1 MLECQCSSE
10 KLAAYSGYSS
20 GATGESLG
28 RARCTAWESPIPN
41 KSWQTGS
48 PNDVFLPDAT
58 IVGMIRRSRA
68 SALVIVFLWLMPLLA
83 APVKPQQD
91 RALALQDRIA
101 AVLSAPDLSRGF
113 WGIEVASS
121 ATGETLYSQNADK
134 LFTPA
139 SNTKLFTT
147 AAALALIG
155 PDYKFRTTVETSGT
169 LDRYGRLNG
178 DLVLVGH
185 GDPNLSGRELPYDLR
200 TQRNDDPIQALEA
213 LADAL
218 VQKGVKFIDGDIVA
232 DDSYFAFERYGEGWS
247 QDDLVWADG
256 APVSALTIND
266 NVVFVNILPADRPGE
281 KAFVS
286 VKPFAE
292 YYRLDNRIIT
302 TPAGT
307 GRKFFVN
314 REPGSTL
321 LTLWGNM
328 PLDDPGANE
337 ALAIE
342 DPAEFAAG
350 LFRQL
355 LEKRGIVV
363 YGHQR
368 TRHTELATLST
379 FSVNAIAPSRG
390 GDGPSR
396 LKSDQPI
403 MLASYESKPLLQDV
417 RVINKVSQNLH
428 AEILLRLLGRER
440 GNAGTI
446 EGGLEVLRGFL
457 IQAGISNDQ
466 YVFYDG
472 SGLSRQNLVTPHA
485 IVQLLRYCSTQPWGT
500 AYKSTFPV
508 GGVDGSLS
516 ERLNSPRLQNRIMAK
531 TGSLGGVKTL
541 SGYTTT
547 DSGQV
552 VVFSILS
559 NNFNLPAKRVT
570 DAIDALVQAIVD
582 DTPARR

>member
-1 MLECQCSSE
+1 M
-10 KLAAYSGYSS
+10 
-20 GATGESLG
+20 ATRRRLLLLV
-28 RARCTAWESPIPN
+28 
-41 KSWQTGS
+41 
-48 PNDVFLPDAT
+48 VFLLT
-58 IVGMIRRSRA
+58 
-68 SALVIVFLWLMPLLA
+68 ALLAVPLLA
-83 APVKPQQD
+83 APPKP
-91 RALALQDRIA
+91 LQERITG
-101 AVLSAPDLSRGF
+101 VLSVPDLARGF
-113 WGIEVASS
+113 WGIEVVSLS
-121 ATGETLYSQNADK
+121 TGETLYSQNADK

-147 AAALALIG
+147 GAALALIG
-155 PDYKFRTTVETSGT
+155 PDYKFRTTVETTGT

-178 DLVLVGH
+178 DLALVGH

-200 TQRNDDPIQALEA
+200 TQRNDDPIQALET

-218 VQKGVKFIDGDIVA
+218 VQKGVKYVDGDIVA

-286 VKPFAE
+286 IKPFAD
-292 YYRLDNRIIT
+292 YYRLDNRVIT

-314 REPGSTL
+314 REPGSTVI
-321 LTLWGNM
+321 TLWGNM
-328 PLDDPGANE
+328 PLDDQGANE

-342 DPAEFAAG
+342 DPAEFAAV

-355 LEKRGIVV
+355 LEKRGIVI

-379 FSVNAIAPSRG
+379 FTATAIAPSHG
-390 GDGPSR
+390 GSDGLSR
-396 LKSDQPI
+396 PFKSDQPLT
-403 MLASYESKPLLQDV
+403 LASYESKPLLEDI

-446 EGGLEVLRGFL
+446 EGGLEVLREFL
-457 IQAGISNDQ
+457 TQAGISSDQ

-485 IVQLLRYCSTQPWGT
+485 IVQMLRYASSQPWGT

-508 GGVDGSLS
+508 SGIDGSLS
-516 ERLNSPRLQNRIMAK
+516 DRFNAPRLQSRIMGK

-541 SGYTTT
+541 SGYAST
-547 DSGQV
+547 DAGQT

-559 NNFNLPAKRVT
+559 NNSNLPAKRVT
-570 DAIDALVQAIVD
+570 DAIDQVVQAIVED
-582 DTPARR
+582 AAGR

>member
-1 MLECQCSSE
+1 MMYRRLLTSITCAT
-10 KLAAYSGYSS
+10 LACVCFMA
-20 GATGESLG
+20 
-28 RARCTAWESPIPN
+28 
-41 KSWQTGS
+41 
-48 PNDVFLPDAT
+48 DA
-58 IVGMIRRSRA
+58 
-68 SALVIVFLWLMPLLA
+68 LA
-83 APVKPQQD
+83 APHQPRISLKKQIETI
-91 RALALQDRIA
+91 LAD
-101 AVLSAPDLSRGF
+101 PDLARGF
-113 WGIEVASS
+113 WGIEIAS
-121 ATGETLYSQNADK
+121 ATTGKVLYSLNATK

-155 PDYKFRTTVETSGT
+155 PEYKFRTTLETAAT

-178 DLVLVGH
+178 DLLLVGH

-200 TQRNDDPIQALEA
+200 TQRNDHPIQALEA

-218 VQKGVKFIDGDIVA
+218 VQKGVKYVDGDIVA

-286 VKPFAE
+286 VKPFAD
-292 YYRLDNRIIT
+292 YYHLDNRIIT

-314 REPGSTL
+314 REPGSTV

-328 PLDDPGANE
+328 PLDDAGANE

-379 FSVNAIAPSRG
+379 FSVTANAPSRG
-390 GDGPSR
+390 GCFNDKDSDG
-396 LKSDQPI
+396 
-403 MLASYESKPLLQDV
+403 
-417 RVINKVSQNLH
+417 
-428 AEILLRLLGRER
+428 
-440 GNAGTI
+440 
-446 EGGLEVLRGFL
+446 
-457 IQAGISNDQ
+457 
-466 YVFYDG
+466 
-472 SGLSRQNLVTPHA
+472 
-485 IVQLLRYCSTQPWGT
+485 QL
-500 AYKSTFPV
+500 
-508 GGVDGSLS
+508 
-516 ERLNSPRLQNRIMAK
+516 
-531 TGSLGGVKTL
+531 
-541 SGYTTT
+541 
-547 DSGQV
+547 
-552 VVFSILS
+552 
-559 NNFNLPAKRVT
+559 
-570 DAIDALVQAIVD
+570 
-582 DTPARR
+582 

>member
-1 MLECQCSSE
+1 MSRQ
-10 KLAAYSGYSS
+10 
-20 GATGESLG
+20 
-28 RARCTAWESPIPN
+28 
-41 KSWQTGS
+41 
-48 PNDVFLPDAT
+48 
-58 IVGMIRRSRA
+58 RSVA
-68 SALVIVFLWLMPLLA
+68 HLLFVAVLVAPLLA
-83 APVKPQQD
+83 APVKP
-91 RALALQDRIA
+91 LPDRIA
-101 AVLSAPDLSRGF
+101 TVLGASDLARGF
-113 WGIEVASS
+113 WGIEVVSV
-121 ATGETLYSQNADK
+121 ATGKTLYAQNADR

-139 SNTKLFTT
+139 SNTKLFVT

-155 PDYKFRTTVETSGT
+155 PDYKFRTTVETTGT

-185 GDPNLSGRELPYDLR
+185 GDPNLSGRELPYDLK

-292 YYRLDNRIIT
+292 YYRIDNRIIT

-314 REPGSTL
+314 REPGSTVV
-321 LTLWGNM
+321 TLWGNM

-355 LEKRGIVV
+355 LEKRGIVI

-368 TRHTELATLST
+368 THHTELASLST
-379 FSVNAIAPSRG
+379 FTATAIAPSRG
-390 GDGPSR
+390 GNEDPPRPLDR
-396 LKSDQPI
+396 LVKSDQPVT
-403 MLASYESKPLLQDV
+403 LASYESKPLTDDV
-417 RVINKVSQNLH
+417 RVINKISQNLH

-440 GNAGTI
+440 GNAGPV
-446 EGGLEVLRGFL
+446 EGGLEVVRGFL
-457 IQAGISNDQ
+457 TQAGISNDQ
-466 YVFYDG
+466 YLFYDG
-472 SGLSRQNLVTPHA
+472 SGLSRQNLITP
-485 IVQLLRYCSTQPWGT
+485 
-500 AYKSTFPV
+500 
-508 GGVDGSLS
+508 
-516 ERLNSPRLQNRIMAK
+516 
-531 TGSLGGVKTL
+531 
-541 SGYTTT
+541 
-547 DSGQV
+547 
-552 VVFSILS
+552 
-559 NNFNLPAKRVT
+559 
-570 DAIDALVQAIVD
+570 
-582 DTPARR
+582 

>member
-1 MLECQCSSE
+1 ML
-10 KLAAYSGYSS
+10 
-20 GATGESLG
+20 
-28 RARCTAWESPIPN
+28 R
-41 KSWQTGS
+41 
-48 PNDVFLPDAT
+48 
-58 IVGMIRRSRA
+58 RRSVA
-68 SALVIVFLWLMPLLA
+68 PFVPIVLLLVARLLA
-83 APVKPQQD
+83 APGQSLRVRP
-91 RALALQDRIA
+91 LSDRIA
-101 AVLSAPDLSRGF
+101 EVLSAPDLARGF
-113 WGIEVASS
+113 WGIEVVSLS
-121 ATGETLYSQNADK
+121 PGKMSDKTSGITTGKTLYSQNADK

-139 SNTKLFTT
+139 SNTKLVTT

-155 PDYKFRTTVETSGT
+155 PDYKFRTTVETTGT

-185 GDPNLSGRELPYDLR
+185 GDPNLSGRELPYDLK
-200 TQRNDDPIQALEA
+200 TQRNDDPIQAFEA

-256 APVSALTIND
+256 APVSALTVND

-286 VKPFAE
+286 VKPFAD

-314 REPGSTL
+314 REPGSTV

-328 PLDDPGANE
+328 PLDDAGANE

-355 LEKRGIVV
+355 LEKRGIVI
-363 YGHQR
+363 YGHQH

-379 FSVNAIAPSRG
+379 FSVTAIAPSRG
-390 GDGPSR
+390 GRVNDRVNDKDNDGQSR
-396 LKSDQPI
+396 PLKTDQPI
-403 MLASYESKPLLQDV
+403 TLASYESKPLLQDI

-440 GNAGTI
+440 GNAGTV

-457 IQAGISNDQ
+457 TKAGVSSDE

-485 IVQLLRYCSTQPWGT
+485 IVQLLRYCSTQPWG
-500 AYKSTFPV
+500 ADYKATFPV
-508 GGVDGSLS
+508 AGVDGSLT
-516 ERLNSPRLQNRIMAK
+516 ERFTSPRLRNRIMAK
-531 TGSLGGVKTL
+531 TGALGGVKAL
-541 SGYTTT
+541 SGYATT
-547 DSGQV
+547 DTGQV
-552 VVFSILS
+552 VAFSILS
-559 NNFNLPAKRVT
+559 NNFNLPTKRVT
-570 DAIDALVQAIVD
+570 DAIDELVQAIVAD
-582 DTPARR
+582 APAGHE

>member
-1 MLECQCSSE
+1 MP
-10 KLAAYSGYSS
+10 
-20 GATGESLG
+20 
-28 RARCTAWESPIPN
+28 R
-41 KSWQTGS
+41 
-48 PNDVFLPDAT
+48 
-58 IVGMIRRSRA
+58 RRSVARLLPIVIL
-68 SALVIVFLWLMPLLA
+68 LVAPLLA
-83 APVKPQQD
+83 APGQPLQD
-91 RALALQDRIA
+91 RALQDRPLQDRIA
-101 AVLSAPDLSRGF
+101 AVLSAPDLARGF
-113 WGIEVASS
+113 WGIEVVSLSSKTTSETASDKT
-121 ATGETLYSQNADK
+121 TGKTLYSQNADK

-155 PDYKFRTTVETSGT
+155 PDYKFHTTVETTGT

-178 DLVLVGH
+178 ELVLVGH
-185 GDPNLSGRELPYDLR
+185 GDPNLSGRELPYDLK

-256 APVSALTIND
+256 APVSALTVND

-286 VKPFAE
+286 MKPFAE

-314 REPGSTL
+314 REPGSTV
-321 LTLWGNM
+321 LTRWGNM
-328 PLDDPGANE
+328 PLDDAGANE
-337 ALAIE
+337 AVAIE
-342 DPAEFAAG
+342 DPAECAAG

-355 LEKRGIVV
+355 LEKRGIVI

-368 TRHTELATLST
+368 TRHAELATLST
-379 FSVNAIAPSRG
+379 FTATAIAPSRG
-390 GDGPSR
+390 GRVGERDSEGSSR
-396 LKSDQPI
+396 PLKTNQPVT
-403 MLASYESKPLLQDV
+403 LASYESKPLLQDL

-457 IQAGISNDQ
+457 THAGISSDQ

-472 SGLSRQNLVTPHA
+472 SGLSRQNLVSPQA
-485 IVQLLRYCSTQPWGT
+485 IVELLRYCSTQP
-500 AYKSTFPV
+500 
-508 GGVDGSLS
+508 
-516 ERLNSPRLQNRIMAK
+516 
-531 TGSLGGVKTL
+531 
-541 SGYTTT
+541 
-547 DSGQV
+547 
-552 VVFSILS
+552 
-559 NNFNLPAKRVT
+559 
-570 DAIDALVQAIVD
+570 
-582 DTPARR
+582 

>member
-1 MLECQCSSE
+1 ML
-10 KLAAYSGYSS
+10 
-20 GATGESLG
+20 
-28 RARCTAWESPIPN
+28 R
-41 KSWQTGS
+41 
-48 PNDVFLPDAT
+48 
-58 IVGMIRRSRA
+58 RRSVA
-68 SALVIVFLWLMPLLA
+68 PLFPIVLLLVARLLA
-83 APVKPQQD
+83 APGQSLQGQSLQVRP
-91 RALALQDRIA
+91 LADRIA
-101 AVLSAPDLSRGF
+101 EVLSAPDLARGF
-113 WGIEVASS
+113 WGIEIVSLS
-121 ATGETLYSQNADK
+121 PGITTGKTLYSQNADK

-155 PDYKFRTTVETSGT
+155 PDYKFRTTVETTGT

-185 GDPNLSGRELPYDLR
+185 GDPNLSGRELPYDLK
-200 TQRNDDPIQALEA
+200 TQRNDDPIQALES

-286 VKPFAE
+286 VKPFAD

-314 REPGSTL
+314 REPGSTV

-328 PLDDPGANE
+328 PLDDAGANE

-355 LEKRGIVV
+355 LEKRGIVI

-379 FSVNAIAPSRG
+379 FSVNASAPSRG
-390 GDGPSR
+390 GRINDKDDDGQSR
-396 LKSDQPI
+396 PLKSDQPI
-403 MLASYESKPLLQDV
+403 TLASYESKPLLQDI

-440 GNAGTI
+440 GNAGTV

-457 IQAGISNDQ
+457 TKAGVSSDEYI
-466 YVFYDG
+466 FYDG

-485 IVQLLRYCSTQPWGT
+485 IVQLLRYCSTQPWG
-500 AYKSTFPV
+500 ADYKATFPV
-508 GGVDGSLS
+508 AGVDGSLT
-516 ERLNSPRLQNRIMAK
+516 ERFTSPRLRNHIMAK
-531 TGSLGGVKTL
+531 TGSLGGVKAL
-541 SGYTTT
+541 SGYATT
-547 DSGQV
+547 DTGQV
-552 VVFSILS
+552 VAFSILS

-570 DAIDALVQAIVD
+570 DAIDEIVQAIVD
-582 DTPARR
+582 DAAAGR

>member
-1 MLECQCSSE
+1 MLRGRRFALFLVL
-10 KLAAYSGYSS
+10 LAA
-20 GATGESLG
+20 A
-28 RARCTAWESPIPN
+28 
-41 KSWQTGS
+41 
-48 PNDVFLPDAT
+48 
-58 IVGMIRRSRA
+58 
-68 SALVIVFLWLMPLLA
+68 PLLA
-83 APVKPQQD
+83 APPK
-91 RALALQDRIA
+91 ALPARIEEA
-101 AVLSAPDLSRGF
+101 LSAPDLARGF
-113 WGIEVASS
+113 WGIEVVSLPS
-121 ATGETLYSQNADK
+121 GEILYAQNSDK

-155 PDYKFRTTVETSGT
+155 PDYKFRTTVETTGT

-185 GDPNLSGRELPYDLR
+185 GDPNLSGRELPYELR
-200 TQRNDDPIQALEA
+200 TQRTDDPVQALET

-218 VQKGVKFIDGDIVA
+218 VQKGVKYVDGDIVA

-286 VKPFAE
+286 VKPFAD
-292 YYRLDNRIIT
+292 YYRVDNRIIT

-314 REPGSTL
+314 REPGSIV

-342 DPAEFAAG
+342 DPAEFAAV

-355 LEKRGIVV
+355 LEKRGITI
-363 YGHQR
+363 YGRQR

-379 FSVNAIAPSRG
+379 FTATATAPSHG
-390 GDGPSR
+390 GSEGASR
-396 LKSDQPI
+396 PYKNDQPVT
-403 MLASYESKPLLQDV
+403 LASYESKPLLEDL

-446 EGGLEVLRGFL
+446 EGGLEVLREFL
-457 IQAGISNDQ
+457 TRAGITSDQ

-485 IVQLLRYCSTQPWGT
+485 IVQILRYASAQPWGG
-500 AYKSTFPV
+500 AYKATFPV
-508 GGVDGSLS
+508 SGVDGSLS
-516 ERLNSPRLQNRIMAK
+516 DRLNSPRLKSRILGK
-531 TGSLGGVKTL
+531 TGSLGGVKSL
-541 SGYTTT
+541 SGYATT
-547 DSGQV
+547 DTGQT

-559 NNFNLPAKRVT
+559 NNFNLPSKRVT
-570 DAIDALVQAIVD
+570 DTIDLIVQAIVED
-582 DTPARR
+582 AGQR

>member
-1 MLECQCSSE
+1 ML
-10 KLAAYSGYSS
+10 
-20 GATGESLG
+20 
-28 RARCTAWESPIPN
+28 R
-41 KSWQTGS
+41 
-48 PNDVFLPDAT
+48 
-58 IVGMIRRSRA
+58 RRSVA
-68 SALVIVFLWLMPLLA
+68 PLVSIVLLLIAPLLV
-83 APVKPQQD
+83 APAQSLPVRP
-91 RALALQDRIA
+91 LSDRIA
-101 AVLSAPDLSRGF
+101 EVLKASDLARGF
-113 WGIEVASS
+113 WGIEVVDLSSDKTPGAASGITS
-121 ATGETLYSQNADK
+121 SKTLYSQNADK

-139 SNTKLFTT
+139 SNTKLVTT

-155 PDYKFRTTVETSGT
+155 PDYKFRTTVETTGT

-185 GDPNLSGRELPYDLR
+185 GDPNLSGRELPYDLK

-218 VQKGVKFIDGDIVA
+218 VGKGVKFIDGDIVA

-256 APVSALTIND
+256 APVSALTVND

-286 VKPFAE
+286 VKPFAD

-314 REPGSTL
+314 REPGSTV

-328 PLDDPGANE
+328 PVDDAGANE

-355 LEKRGIVV
+355 LEKRGIVI

-390 GDGPSR
+390 GRVNDAVNDKYNDGQPR
-396 LKSDQPI
+396 PLKTDQPI
-403 MLASYESKPLLQDV
+403 TLASYESKPLLQDI

-440 GNAGTI
+440 GNAGTV
-446 EGGLEVLRGFL
+446 EGGLEVVRGFL
-457 IQAGISNDQ
+457 TKAGVASDE

-485 IVQLLRYCSTQPWGT
+485 IVQLLRYCATQPWG
-500 AYKSTFPV
+500 ADYKSTFPV
-508 GGVDGSLS
+508 AGVDGSLT
-516 ERLNSPRLQNRIMAK
+516 ERFTSPRLRNRIMAK
-531 TGSLGGVKTL
+531 TGALGGVKTL
-541 SGYTTT
+541 SGYATT
-547 DSGQV
+547 DSGQAV
-552 VVFSILS
+552 AFAILS

-570 DAIDALVQAIVD
+570 DAIDELVEAIVED
-582 DTPARR
+582 APAGR

>member
-1 MLECQCSSE
+1 MPRPRSVARLVPIV
-10 KLAAYSGYSS
+10 LLLV
-20 GATGESLG
+20 AT
-28 RARCTAWESPIPN
+28 
-41 KSWQTGS
+41 
-48 PNDVFLPDAT
+48 
-58 IVGMIRRSRA
+58 
-68 SALVIVFLWLMPLLA
+68 LLA
-83 APVKPQQD
+83 APAKP
-91 RALALQDRIA
+91 LQDRVA
-101 AVLSAPDLSRGF
+101 GVLSAPDLARGF
-113 WGIEVASS
+113 WGIEVISL
-121 ATGETLYSQNADK
+121 ATGQTLYSQNADK

-155 PDYKFRTTVETSGT
+155 PDYKFRTTVETTGT

-185 GDPNLSGRELPYDLR
+185 GDPNLSGRELPYDLK
-200 TQRNDDPIQALEA
+200 TQRNDDPIQALES
-213 LADAL
+213 LADTL

-247 QDDLVWADG
+247 QDDLLWAEG

-286 VKPFAE
+286 VRPFAD
-292 YYRLDNRIIT
+292 YYHLDNRIIT

-314 REPGSTL
+314 REPGSTV

-328 PLDDPGANE
+328 PLDDTGANE

-355 LEKRGIVV
+355 LEKRGIVI

-379 FSVNAIAPSRG
+379 FSVTTLAPSRG
-390 GDGPSR
+390 GSDEARP
-396 LKSDQPI
+396 LKTDQPI
-403 MLASYESKPLLQDV
+403 ALASYESKPLLQDV
-417 RVINKVSQNLH
+417 RVVNKVSQNLH

-446 EGGLEVLRGFL
+446 EGGLEVLRGFVTK
-457 IQAGISNDQ
+457 AGISNDQ

-485 IVQLLRYCSTQPWGT
+485 IVELLRYCSTQPWG
-500 AYKSTFPV
+500 ADYKSTFPV
-508 GGVDGSLS
+508 SGVDGSLT
-516 ERLNSPRLQNRIMAK
+516 ERLTAPHLQNRIMGK

-541 SGYTTT
+541 SGYATT

-570 DAIDALVQAIVD
+570 DAIDELVQAIVD
-582 DTPARR
+582 DSPSAR